1 MLVKEV
7 KLWGWENHFILMKS
21 LIKIK
26 ELCFNGPLEK
36 LSYTPYTQPCMVMVA
51 TIITD
56 LLKEHGIVPDY
67 TAGLSLGEYS
77 ALYCAGVFKRQQ
89 VIDLA
94 RFRGKVMQEAV
105 SEIESEM
112 IAVLGMKEELLQ
124 DLCHQAS
131 SLGVVSISNY
141 NCPGQLVVA
150 GEKKAVEK
158 VKELALE
165 NKARRVIAL
174 NTSGPFH
181 TSLLK
186 EASLAL
192 KERFK
197 KETFHEMKI
206 PVIFNTLGHEIECQ
220 SIPEILEKQVN
231 NMDIPYVL
239 EEVKDLFLSDAHVLD
254 LDVEEIIPA
263 GGDLSKYSLLT
274 HISKIELQNNQHI
287 VVLFVKIYEDGNKER
302 IRDFHFLRY
311 DKEKGWSEKRL
322 RNNVY
327 FFEDISREWPSCWN
341 DRTVGAF
348 KITR

>member
-1 MLVKEV
+1 M
-7 KLWGWENHFILMKS
+7 KLGIIYAGQGSQVVGMGKS
-21 LIKIK
+21 FYPREIFDQNEDLK
-26 ELCFNGPLEK
+26 ELCFNGPLEN

-56 LLKEHGIVPDY
+56 LLKEQGIVPDY

-112 IAVLGMKEELLQ
+112 IAVLGMKEDLLQ

-165 NKARRVIAL
+165 NKARRVISL

-186 EASLAL
+186 EASIAL

-197 KETFHEMKI
+197 KETFHEMTI
-206 PVIFNTLGHEIECQ
+206 PVNFNTLGHEIDDQ
-220 SIPEILEKQVN
+220 YIQEILEKQV
-231 NMDIPYVL
+231 MSP
-239 EEVKDLFLSDAHVLD
+239 
-254 LDVEEIIPA
+254 
-263 GGDLSKYSLLT
+263 
-274 HISKIELQNNQHI
+274 
-287 VVLFVKIYEDGNKER
+287 
-302 IRDFHFLRY
+302 
-311 DKEKGWSEKRL
+311 
-322 RNNVY
+322 VY
-327 FFEDISREWPSCWN
+327 FEKSIRYMIDQGVDTIIEVGPGKVLSGFVRKIDRSIQLYQIEDMESLKQ
-341 DRTVGAF
+341 TVKALKGE
-348 KITR
+348 

>member
-1 MLVKEV
+1 M
-7 KLWGWENHFILMKS
+7 KLGIIYAGQGSQVVGMGKS
-21 LIKIK
+21 FYPREIFDQNEDLK

-105 SEIESEM
+105 SGIESEM

-197 KETFHEMKI
+197 KETFHEMII
-206 PVIFNTLGHEIECQ
+206 PVIFNTLGHEIEYQ
-220 SIPEILEKQVN
+220 SIPEILEKQV
-231 NMDIPYVL
+231 MSP
-239 EEVKDLFLSDAHVLD
+239 
-254 LDVEEIIPA
+254 
-263 GGDLSKYSLLT
+263 
-274 HISKIELQNNQHI
+274 
-287 VVLFVKIYEDGNKER
+287 
-302 IRDFHFLRY
+302 
-311 DKEKGWSEKRL
+311 
-322 RNNVY
+322 VY
-327 FFEDISREWPSCWN
+327 FEKSIRYMIDQGVDTIIEVGPGKVLSGFVRKIDRSIQLYQIEDMESLKK
-341 DRTVGAF
+341 TVKALKGE
-348 KITR
+348 

>member
-1 MLVKEV
+1 M
-7 KLWGWENHFILMKS
+7 KLGIIYAGQGSQVVGMGKS
-21 LIKIK
+21 FYPREIFDQNEDLK

-197 KETFHEMKI
+197 KETSHEMKI
-206 PVIFNTLGHEIECQ
+206 PVIFNTLGHEIEYQ
-220 SIPEILEKQVN
+220 SIPEILEKQV
-231 NMDIPYVL
+231 MSP
-239 EEVKDLFLSDAHVLD
+239 
-254 LDVEEIIPA
+254 
-263 GGDLSKYSLLT
+263 
-274 HISKIELQNNQHI
+274 
-287 VVLFVKIYEDGNKER
+287 
-302 IRDFHFLRY
+302 
-311 DKEKGWSEKRL
+311 
-322 RNNVY
+322 VY
-327 FFEDISREWPSCWN
+327 FEKSIRYMIDQGVDTIIEVGPGKVLSGFVRKIDRSIQLYQVEDMESLKK
-341 DRTVGAF
+341 TVKALKGE
-348 KITR
+348 

>member
-1 MLVKEV
+1 M
-7 KLWGWENHFILMKS
+7 KLGIIYAGQGSQVVGMGKS
-21 LIKIK
+21 FYPCEIFDQNEDLK

-56 LLKEHGIVPDY
+56 LLKEQGIVPDY

-77 ALYCAGVFKRQQ
+77 ALYCAGVFERQQ

-105 SEIESEM
+105 SGIESEM

-150 GEKKAVEK
+150 GEKKAVEN

-165 NKARRVIAL
+165 NKARRVISL

-197 KETFHEMKI
+197 KEIFHEMKI
-206 PVIFNTLGHEIECQ
+206 PVIFNTLGHEIEDQ
-220 SIPEILEKQVN
+220 SIPEILEKQV
-231 NMDIPYVL
+231 MSP
-239 EEVKDLFLSDAHVLD
+239 
-254 LDVEEIIPA
+254 
-263 GGDLSKYSLLT
+263 
-274 HISKIELQNNQHI
+274 
-287 VVLFVKIYEDGNKER
+287 
-302 IRDFHFLRY
+302 
-311 DKEKGWSEKRL
+311 
-322 RNNVY
+322 VY
-327 FFEDISREWPSCWN
+327 FEKSIRYMIDQGVDTIIEVGPGKVLSGFVRKIDRSIQLYQIEDMESLKK
-341 DRTVGAF
+341 TVKALKGE
-348 KITR
+348 

>member
-1 MLVKEV
+1 M
-7 KLWGWENHFILMKS
+7 GMGKS
-21 LIKIK
+21 FYPHEIFDQNEDLK

-150 GEKKAVEK
+150 GEKKAVDK

-206 PVIFNTLGHEIECQ
+206 PVIFNTLCHEIEYQ
-220 SIPEILEKQVN
+220 SIQEILEKKV
-231 NMDIPYVL
+231 MSP
-239 EEVKDLFLSDAHVLD
+239 
-254 LDVEEIIPA
+254 
-263 GGDLSKYSLLT
+263 
-274 HISKIELQNNQHI
+274 
-287 VVLFVKIYEDGNKER
+287 
-302 IRDFHFLRY
+302 
-311 DKEKGWSEKRL
+311 
-322 RNNVY
+322 VY
-327 FFEDISREWPSCWN
+327 FEKSIRYMIDQGVDTIIEVGPGKVLSCFVRKIDRSIQLYQIEDMESLKK
-341 DRTVGAF
+341 TVKALKGE
-348 KITR
+348 

>member
-1 MLVKEV
+1 M
-7 KLWGWENHFILMKS
+7 KLGIIYAGQGSQVVGMGKS
-21 LIKIK
+21 FYPREIFDQNEDLK

-105 SEIESEM
+105 SGIESEM

-124 DLCHQAS
+124 DLCHQ
-131 SLGVVSISNY
+131 
-141 NCPGQLVVA
+141 
-150 GEKKAVEK
+150 
-158 VKELALE
+158 
-165 NKARRVIAL
+165 ARRVIAL

-206 PVIFNTLGHEIECQ
+206 PVIFNTLGHEIEYQ
-220 SIPEILEKQVN
+220 SIPEILEKQV
-231 NMDIPYVL
+231 MSP
-239 EEVKDLFLSDAHVLD
+239 
-254 LDVEEIIPA
+254 
-263 GGDLSKYSLLT
+263 
-274 HISKIELQNNQHI
+274 
-287 VVLFVKIYEDGNKER
+287 
-302 IRDFHFLRY
+302 
-311 DKEKGWSEKRL
+311 
-322 RNNVY
+322 VY
-327 FFEDISREWPSCWN
+327 FEKSIRYMINQGVDTIIEVGPGKVLSGFVRKIDRSIQLYQIEDMESLKK
-341 DRTVGAF
+341 TVKALKGE
-348 KITR
+348 

>member
-1 MLVKEV
+1 M
-7 KLWGWENHFILMKS
+7 KLGIIYAGQGSQVVGMGKS
-21 LIKIK
+21 FYPREIFDQNEDLK

-51 TIITD
+51 IIITD

-158 VKELALE
+158 GAK
-165 NKARRVIAL
+165 RVIPL

-181 TSLLK
+181 TALLK

-192 KERFK
+192 KERFQQ
-197 KETFHEMKI
+197 ETFHEMKI

-220 SIPEILEKQVN
+220 SIPEILEKQV
-231 NMDIPYVL
+231 MSP
-239 EEVKDLFLSDAHVLD
+239 
-254 LDVEEIIPA
+254 
-263 GGDLSKYSLLT
+263 
-274 HISKIELQNNQHI
+274 
-287 VVLFVKIYEDGNKER
+287 
-302 IRDFHFLRY
+302 
-311 DKEKGWSEKRL
+311 
-322 RNNVY
+322 VY
-327 FFEDISREWPSCWN
+327 FEKSIRYMIDQGVDTIIEVGPGKVLSGFVRKIDRSIQLYQIEDMESLKK
-341 DRTVGAF
+341 TVKALKGE
-348 KITR
+348 

>member
-1 MLVKEV
+1 M
-7 KLWGWENHFILMKS
+7 KLGIIYAGQGSQVVGMGKS
-21 LIKIK
+21 FYPREIFDQNEDLK

-56 LLKEHGIVPDY
+56 LLKEQGIVPDY

-77 ALYCAGVFKRQQ
+77 ALYCAGVVERKQ

-105 SEIESEM
+105 SGIESEM

-131 SLGVVSISNY
+131 SLGIVSISNY

-150 GEKKAVEK
+150 GEKKAVEN

-165 NKARRVIAL
+165 NKARRVISL
-174 NTSGPFH
+174 NTRGPFH

-192 KERFK
+192 

-206 PVIFNTLGHEIECQ
+206 PVIFNTLGHEIEDQ
-220 SIPEILEKQVN
+220 SIPEILEKQV
-231 NMDIPYVL
+231 MSP
-239 EEVKDLFLSDAHVLD
+239 
-254 LDVEEIIPA
+254 
-263 GGDLSKYSLLT
+263 
-274 HISKIELQNNQHI
+274 
-287 VVLFVKIYEDGNKER
+287 
-302 IRDFHFLRY
+302 
-311 DKEKGWSEKRL
+311 
-322 RNNVY
+322 VY
-327 FFEDISREWPSCWN
+327 FEKSIRYMIDQGVDTIIEVGPGKVLSGFVRKIDRSIQLYQIEDMESLKK
-341 DRTVGAF
+341 TVKALKGE
-348 KITR
+348 

>member
-1 MLVKEV
+1 M
-7 KLWGWENHFILMKS
+7 KLGIIYAGQGSQVVGMGKS
-21 LIKIK
+21 FYPREIFDQNEDLK

-206 PVIFNTLGHEIECQ
+206 PVIINTLGHEIEYQ
-220 SIPEILEKQVN
+220 SIPEILEKQV
-231 NMDIPYVL
+231 MSP
-239 EEVKDLFLSDAHVLD
+239 
-254 LDVEEIIPA
+254 
-263 GGDLSKYSLLT
+263 
-274 HISKIELQNNQHI
+274 
-287 VVLFVKIYEDGNKER
+287 
-302 IRDFHFLRY
+302 
-311 DKEKGWSEKRL
+311 
-322 RNNVY
+322 VY
-327 FFEDISREWPSCWN
+327 FEKSIRYMIDQGVDTIIEVGPGKVLSGFVRKIDRSIQLYQIEDMESLKK
-341 DRTVGAF
+341 TVKALKGE
-348 KITR
+348 

>member
-1 MLVKEV
+1 M
-7 KLWGWENHFILMKS
+7 KLGIIYAGQGSQVVGMGKS
-21 LIKIK
+21 FYPREIFDQNEDLK

-206 PVIFNTLGHEIECQ
+206 PVIFNTLGHEIEYQ
-220 SIPEILEKQVN
+220 SIPEILEKQV
-231 NMDIPYVL
+231 MSP
-239 EEVKDLFLSDAHVLD
+239 
-254 LDVEEIIPA
+254 
-263 GGDLSKYSLLT
+263 
-274 HISKIELQNNQHI
+274 
-287 VVLFVKIYEDGNKER
+287 
-302 IRDFHFLRY
+302 
-311 DKEKGWSEKRL
+311 
-322 RNNVY
+322 VY
-327 FFEDISREWPSCWN
+327 FEKSIRYMIRSRC
-341 DRTVGAF
+341 
-348 KITR
+348 

>member
-1 MLVKEV
+1 M
-7 KLWGWENHFILMKS
+7 KLGIIYAGQGSQIVGMGKS
-21 LIKIK
+21 FYPNDIFDQNEDLKQI
-26 ELCFNGPLEK
+26 CFNGPLEK

-77 ALYCAGVFKRQQ
+77 ALYCAGVFERQQ

-105 SEIESEM
+105 KNIESEM
-112 IAVLGMKEELLQ
+112 IAVLGMEEKLLQ

-131 SLGVVSISNY
+131 LLGVVSISNY

-150 GEKKAVEK
+150 GEKQAVEK

-165 NKARRVIAL
+165 NKARRVIPL

-186 EASLAL
+186 DASLAL
-192 KERFK
+192 KERFE

-206 PVIFNTLGHEIECQ
+206 SVVFNTLGHEINQ
-220 SIPEILEKQVN
+220 QTIAEILQKQV
-231 NMDIPYVL
+231 MSP
-239 EEVKDLFLSDAHVLD
+239 
-254 LDVEEIIPA
+254 
-263 GGDLSKYSLLT
+263 
-274 HISKIELQNNQHI
+274 
-287 VVLFVKIYEDGNKER
+287 
-302 IRDFHFLRY
+302 
-311 DKEKGWSEKRL
+311 
-322 RNNVY
+322 VY
-327 FFEDISREWPSCWN
+327 FEKSIRYMIDQGVDTIIEVGPGKVLSGFVRKIDKSMKLYQIKDMESLEQTVKALKGEDYEIR
-341 DRTVGAF
+341 
-348 KITR
+348 K

>member
-1 MLVKEV
+1 M
-7 KLWGWENHFILMKS
+7 KLGIIYAGQGSQVVGMGKS
-21 LIKIK
+21 FYPREIFDQNEDLK

-36 LSYTPYTQPCMVMVA
+36 LSYTPYTQPCMVMVE

-131 SLGVVSISNY
+131 SLGV
-141 NCPGQLVVA
+141 
-150 GEKKAVEK
+150 
-158 VKELALE
+158 ALE

-206 PVIFNTLGHEIECQ
+206 PVIFNTLGHEIEYQ
-220 SIPEILEKQVN
+220 SIPEILEKQV
-231 NMDIPYVL
+231 MSP
-239 EEVKDLFLSDAHVLD
+239 
-254 LDVEEIIPA
+254 
-263 GGDLSKYSLLT
+263 
-274 HISKIELQNNQHI
+274 
-287 VVLFVKIYEDGNKER
+287 
-302 IRDFHFLRY
+302 
-311 DKEKGWSEKRL
+311 
-322 RNNVY
+322 VY
-327 FFEDISREWPSCWN
+327 FEKSIRYMIDQGVDTIIEVGPGKVLSGFVRKIDRSIQLYQIEDMESLKK
-341 DRTVGAF
+341 TVKALKGE
-348 KITR
+348 

>member
-1 MLVKEV
+1 M
-7 KLWGWENHFILMKS
+7 KLGIIYAGQGSQVVGMGKS
-21 LIKIK
+21 FYPHEIFDQNEDLK

-197 KETFHEMKI
+197 KEYDETSEALEWHIE
-206 PVIFNTLGHEIECQ
+206 TL
-220 SIPEILEKQVN
+220 VN
-231 NMDIPYVL
+231 
-239 EEVKDLFLSDAHVLD
+239 F
-254 LDVEEIIPA
+254 
-263 GGDLSKYSLLT
+263 GGDST
-274 HISKIELQNNQHI
+274 H
-287 VVLFVKIYEDGNKER
+287 KIYKAMIEVINDIINDAPSTDKDGMIEYLQEM
-302 IRDFHFLRY
+302 I
-311 DKEKGWSEKRL
+311 
-322 RNNVY
+322 
-327 FFEDISREWPSCWN
+327 
-341 DRTVGAF
+341 
-348 KITR
+348 

>member
-1 MLVKEV
+1 M
-7 KLWGWENHFILMKS
+7 KLGIIYAGQGSQVVGMGKS
-21 LIKIK
+21 FYPREIFDQNEDLK

-51 TIITD
+51 IIITD

-197 KETFHEMKI
+197 KETFHEMNI
-206 PVIFNTLGHEIECQ
+206 PVIFNTLGHEIEYQ
-220 SIPEILEKQVN
+220 SIPEILEKQV
-231 NMDIPYVL
+231 MSP
-239 EEVKDLFLSDAHVLD
+239 
-254 LDVEEIIPA
+254 
-263 GGDLSKYSLLT
+263 
-274 HISKIELQNNQHI
+274 
-287 VVLFVKIYEDGNKER
+287 
-302 IRDFHFLRY
+302 
-311 DKEKGWSEKRL
+311 
-322 RNNVY
+322 VY
-327 FFEDISREWPSCWN
+327 FEKSIRYMIDQGVDTIIEVGPGKVLSGFVRKIDRSIQLYQIEDMESLKK
-341 DRTVGAF
+341 TVKALKGE
-348 KITR
+348 

>member
-1 MLVKEV
+1 M
-7 KLWGWENHFILMKS
+7 KLGIIYAGQGSQVVGMGKS
-21 LIKIK
+21 FYPREIFDQNEDLK

-56 LLKEHGIVPDY
+56 LLKEQGIVPDY

-77 ALYCAGVFKRQQ
+77 ALYCAGVVERKQ

-105 SEIESEM
+105 SGIESEM

-131 SLGVVSISNY
+131 SLGIVSISNY

-165 NKARRVIAL
+165 NKARRVISL

-206 PVIFNTLGHEIECQ
+206 PVIFNTLGQEIEDQ
-220 SIPEILEKQVN
+220 SIPEILEKQV
-231 NMDIPYVL
+231 MSP
-239 EEVKDLFLSDAHVLD
+239 
-254 LDVEEIIPA
+254 
-263 GGDLSKYSLLT
+263 
-274 HISKIELQNNQHI
+274 
-287 VVLFVKIYEDGNKER
+287 
-302 IRDFHFLRY
+302 
-311 DKEKGWSEKRL
+311 
-322 RNNVY
+322 VY
-327 FFEDISREWPSCWN
+327 FEKSIRYMINQGVDTIIEVGPGKVLSGFVRKIDRSIQLYQIEDMESLKK
-341 DRTVGAF
+341 TVKALKGE
-348 KITR
+348 

>member
-1 MLVKEV
+1 
-7 KLWGWENHFILMKS
+7 
-21 LIKIK
+21 
-26 ELCFNGPLEK
+26 
-36 LSYTPYTQPCMVMVA
+36 MVA

-56 LLKEHGIVPDY
+56 LLKEQGIVPDY

-77 ALYCAGVFKRQQ
+77 ALYCAGVVERKQ

-105 SEIESEM
+105 SGIESEM

-131 SLGVVSISNY
+131 SLGIVSISNY

-165 NKARRVIAL
+165 NKARRVISL

-206 PVIFNTLGHEIECQ
+206 PVIFNTLGHEIEDQ
-220 SIPEILEKQVN
+220 SIPEILEKQV
-231 NMDIPYVL
+231 MSP
-239 EEVKDLFLSDAHVLD
+239 
-254 LDVEEIIPA
+254 
-263 GGDLSKYSLLT
+263 
-274 HISKIELQNNQHI
+274 
-287 VVLFVKIYEDGNKER
+287 
-302 IRDFHFLRY
+302 
-311 DKEKGWSEKRL
+311 
-322 RNNVY
+322 VY
-327 FFEDISREWPSCWN
+327 FEKSIRYMINQGVDTIIEVGPGKVLSGFVRKIDRSIQLYQIEDMESLKKTVKALK
-341 DRTVGAF
+341 DRKSVV
-348 KITR
+348 

>member
-1 MLVKEV
+1 M
-7 KLWGWENHFILMKS
+7 KLGIIYAGQGSQVVGMGKS
-21 LIKIK
+21 FYPREIFDQNEDLK

-206 PVIFNTLGHEIECQ
+206 PVIFNTLVHEIEYQ
-220 SIPEILEKQVN
+220 SIPEILEKQV
-231 NMDIPYVL
+231 MSP
-239 EEVKDLFLSDAHVLD
+239 
-254 LDVEEIIPA
+254 
-263 GGDLSKYSLLT
+263 
-274 HISKIELQNNQHI
+274 
-287 VVLFVKIYEDGNKER
+287 
-302 IRDFHFLRY
+302 
-311 DKEKGWSEKRL
+311 
-322 RNNVY
+322 VY
-327 FFEDISREWPSCWN
+327 FEKSIRYMIDQGVDTIIEVGPGKVLSGFVRKIDRSIQLYQVEDMESLKK
-341 DRTVGAF
+341 TVKALKGE
-348 KITR
+348 

>member
-1 MLVKEV
+1 M
-7 KLWGWENHFILMKS
+7 KLGIIYAGQGSQVVGMGKS
-21 LIKIK
+21 FYPREIFDQNEDLK

-206 PVIFNTLGHEIECQ
+206 PVIFNTLGYEIEYQ
-220 SIPEILEKQVN
+220 SIPEILEKQV
-231 NMDIPYVL
+231 MSP
-239 EEVKDLFLSDAHVLD
+239 
-254 LDVEEIIPA
+254 
-263 GGDLSKYSLLT
+263 
-274 HISKIELQNNQHI
+274 
-287 VVLFVKIYEDGNKER
+287 
-302 IRDFHFLRY
+302 
-311 DKEKGWSEKRL
+311 
-322 RNNVY
+322 VY
-327 FFEDISREWPSCWN
+327 FEKSIRYMIDQGVDTIIEVGPGKVLSGFVRKIDRSIQLYQIEDMESLKK
-341 DRTVGAF
+341 TVKALKGE
-348 KITR
+348 